1 MSHCWKRNM
10 TLVIWVLCSFAVLA
24 QSSSRRV
31 SIRTGPTEVSVTTE
45 AIPLHDSLGMNPYL
59 DLERFSE
66 TRPGV
71 RESEVEEV
79 SITRDALPITGDSM
93 PSAVKGTASA
103 STSSTK
109 SSITSVN
116 VPPVDAIPADQSRPM
131 APKVAVRASE

>member
-45 AIPLHDSLGMNPYL
+45 AIPLHYSLGMNPYL
-59 DLERFSE
+59 DLERSSE

-79 SITRDALPITGDSM
+79 SITGDSM